1 MKYSK
6 LPTLTKELT
15 KVVKVYARSLTET
28 RKLSMEAQTNENV
41 EKSHIARTTLF
52 NWPSLKIFLK
62 KKNVYLKNNLTI
74 YSENK

>member
-1 MKYSK
+1 MKHSK

>member
-1 MKYSK
+1 MKHSK
-6 LPTLTKELT
+6 LPTLIKELT

-52 NWPSLKIFLK
+52 NWPSQNIFLK